1 MITRKK
7 LSPVLRWAG
16 GKVYLIRKLIP
27 FVPEDYVKRS
37 YIEPFLGGGSM
48 FFALC
53 PPKAILSDMNYHLI
67 HCYKT
72 LRDHPARVYS
82 FLKTFIEQD
91 SEEFFYKVREEYN
104 RSRFTVKQAARFIYL
119 NRTCFNG
126 IFRVN
131 EEDKFNVPYGKKENP
146 VFPTL
151 VELKAIS
158 KSLKKARLRTCSYEE
173 ALRAA
178 QKDAFIYLDPPYP
191 PLNGTSYFT
200 HYTKERFYEEDQ
212 VKLSE
217 TARRLARLGCLV
229 MISNADTPFIRK
241 LYKHWNITRL
251 HVTRWITC
259 KAQKH
264 KVDELVITN
273 Y

>member
-1 MITRKK
+1 MITRRR
-7 LSPVLRWAG
+7 LSPFLRWAG
-16 GKVYLIRKLIP
+16 GKVYIIQKLIP
-27 FVPEDYVKRS
+27 FVPEDYEKRT

-53 PPKAILSDMNYHLI
+53 PPRAILSDMNYHLI
-67 HCYKT
+67 HCYKS
-72 LRDHPARVYS
+72 LRAHPEMVYS
-82 FLKTFIEQD
+82 LLKGFIGRN
-91 SEEFFYKVREEYN
+91 SEEFFYKIREEYN
-104 RSRFTVKQAARFIYL
+104 RSDFTIKQAARFIYL

-126 IFRVN
+126 ICRVN
-131 EEDKFNVPYGKKENP
+131 EHNKLNVPYGKKENP

-151 VELKAIS
+151 AELKAIS
-158 KSLKKARLRTCSYEE
+158 KSLKRARLRTCSYEKV
-173 ALRAA
+173 LRTAE
-178 QKDAFIYLDPPYP
+178 KGDFIYLDPPYP

-212 VKLSE
+212 VRLSE
-217 TARRLARLGCLV
+217 TAVWLVKLGCLV
-229 MISNADTPFIRK
+229 LISNADTPVIRK
-241 LYKHWNITRL
+241 LYKHWNIRKL

>member
-1 MITRKK
+1 MTSRKK
-7 LSPVLRWAG
+7 LSPFLRWAG
-16 GKVYLIRKLIP
+16 GKVYIIHKLIP
-27 FVPEDYVKRS
+27 FVPEDYGKRT

-48 FFALC
+48 FLALC
-53 PPKAILSDMNYHLI
+53 PRKAIVSDMNHHLI

-72 LRDHPARVYS
+72 LRDYPGRIYS
-82 FLKTFIEQD
+82 LLKNYIEED
-91 SEEFFYKVREEYN
+91 SEEFFYEVREEYN
-104 RSRFTVKQAARFIYL
+104 RSVSNIKQAARFIYL

-131 EEDKFNVPYGKKENP
+131 EKDEFNVPYGKKENP

-151 VELKAIS
+151 AELKEIS
-158 KSLKKARLRTCSYEE
+158 KSLKKARLRTCSYEK
-173 ALRAA
+173 ALSAA
-178 QKDAFIYLDPPYP
+178 KKGDFIYLDPPYP

-200 HYTKERFYEEDQ
+200 HYTRERFYEEDQ
-212 VKLSE
+212 VKLSK
-217 TARRLARLGCLV
+217 TARRLAKLGCLV
-229 MISNADTPFIRK
+229 MISNADTPIIRK
-241 LYKHWNITRL
+241 LYKHWNINKL

>member
-7 LSPVLRWAG
+7 LSPFLRWAG
-16 GKVYLIRKLIP
+16 GKRHIIPKLIP
-27 FVPEDYVKRS
+27 FVPEDYAKRT

-72 LRDHPARVYS
+72 LRDHPERVHS

-104 RSRFTVKQAARFIYL
+104 RSCFTVKQAARFIYL

-131 EEDKFNVPYGKKENP
+131 EENKFNVPYGKKENP
-146 VFPTL
+146 LLPTL

-158 KSLKKARLRTCSYEE
+158 KSLKEAKLRMCSYGK

-178 QKDAFIYLDPPYP
+178 QKEAFIYLDPPLP
-191 PLNGTSYFT
+191 TVEWHIL
-200 HYTKERFYEEDQ
+200 FY
-212 VKLSE
+212 S
-217 TARRLARLGCLV
+217 
-229 MISNADTPFIRK
+229 
-241 LYKHWNITRL
+241 L
-251 HVTRWITC
+251 H
-259 KAQKH
+259 
-264 KVDELVITN
+264 
-273 Y
+273 

>member
-1 MITRKK
+1 MITKKK
-7 LSPVLRWAG
+7 LSPFLRWAG
-16 GKVYLIRKLIP
+16 GKVCIIHKLIP
-27 FVPEDYVKRS
+27 FVPKDYEKRI

-53 PPKAILSDMNYHLI
+53 PPKAILSDMNRHLI

-72 LRDHPARVYS
+72 LQQYPGRTFA
-82 FLKTFIEQD
+82 FLSNFVKQD
-91 SEEFFYKVREEYN
+91 SEDFFYKIREEYN
-104 RSRFTVKQAARFIYL
+104 RSRFTIRQAARFIYL

-131 EEDKFNVPYGKKENP
+131 EQDEFNVPYGKKENP
-146 VFPTL
+146 VFPAL
-151 VELKAIS
+151 AELKKIS
-158 KSLKKARLRTCSYEE
+158 ESLKKAKLRPWSYEK
-173 ALRAA
+173 ALRLA
-178 QKDAFIYLDPPYP
+178 KKGDFIYLDPPYP

-200 HYTKERFYEEDQ
+200 HYTRERFYEEDQ
-212 VKLSE
+212 VSLSK
-217 TARRLARLGCLV
+217 TAGQVAKLGCLV
-229 MISNADTPFIRK
+229 MISNADTPTIRK
-241 LYKHWNITRL
+241 LYKHWNINKL